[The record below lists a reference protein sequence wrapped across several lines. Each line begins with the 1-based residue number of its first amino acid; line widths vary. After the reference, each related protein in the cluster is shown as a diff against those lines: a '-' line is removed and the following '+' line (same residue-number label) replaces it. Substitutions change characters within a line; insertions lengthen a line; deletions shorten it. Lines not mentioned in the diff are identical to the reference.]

1 MKIKPTEE
9 QIDFVM
15 PDDVPEEALQN
26 QVSATKNKAGVSEST
41 GVVVDEVVTPSGK
54 DAIAFTSPVSGIRVV
69 LLMPDTD
76 ELLTIERDIVRKH
89 RDSGAFEQSLVFL
102 SHLIVEYGD
111 QKGIRLFNFE
121 KIKKLGRKELT
132 AINVIANEFF
142 GLVKY
147 DFDDDQF
154 YYAGVEFDEKQIKK
168 AILSSVGGQ
177 YTETYFKMLKIPV
190 IKLFEM
196 LDLFVEYQQEQ
207 ERLMKSK

>member
-1 MKIKPTEE
+1 M
-9 QIDFVM
+9 
-15 PDDVPEEALQN
+15 N
-26 QVSATKNKAGVSEST
+26 
-41 GVVVDEVVTPSGK
+41 
-54 DAIAFTSPVSGIRVV
+54 
-69 LLMPDTD
+69 
-76 ELLTIERDIVRKH
+76 
-89 RDSGAFEQSLVFL
+89 
-102 SHLIVEYGD
+102 
-111 QKGIRLFNFE
+111 
-121 KIKKLGRKELT
+121 
-132 AINVIANEFF
+132 FF

>member
-142 GLVKY
+142 
-147 DFDDDQF
+147 
-154 YYAGVEFDEKQIKK
+154 
-168 AILSSVGGQ
+168 
-177 YTETYFKMLKIPV
+177 
-190 IKLFEM
+190 
-196 LDLFVEYQQEQ
+196 
-207 ERLMKSK
+207 RLGEV